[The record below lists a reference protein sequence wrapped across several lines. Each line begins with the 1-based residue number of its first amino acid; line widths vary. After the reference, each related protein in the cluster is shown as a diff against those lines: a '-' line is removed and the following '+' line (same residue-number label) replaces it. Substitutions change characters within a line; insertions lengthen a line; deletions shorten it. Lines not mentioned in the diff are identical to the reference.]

1 MAIVPRYTPN
11 VQTRPA
17 FQQNLTVRASADDMG
32 AGIGRGLQ
40 GVAAGLGQASEA
52 FARIQELDDI
62 ARAKEADN
70 DFAAWA
76 REAQYGEGGYL
87 TLQGRAAVEARA
99 RFEQEAQQRREQIG
113 GALTT
118 PGAQRQFNEAS
129 NARMNRLL
137 DQSIVHQANE
147 RKRWYNDASSERLN
161 TFANDALVAY
171 QNPEL
176 IARNIAAGQAELRT
190 MAELQGWDA
199 DALASREREFISG
212 VHKNVALRMAQDDPM
227 AAQTYVD
234 GMRDSLSG
242 SDQFDLERA
251 LAGPVLNARA
261 AAAADQI
268 MFGAPP
274 EATQVPQAGDM
285 ESDLRGAGVADPDMV
300 ARGSEI
306 SGIAPYIPGQVRGQ
320 TDVRPNARGNFT
332 YLDAGRAMLGMTEG
346 QDYEAI
352 SEFIKTFAGIE
363 IDPRQTAWCAA
374 FVNAMLGFDGIEGT
388 GRLNARSFLNFGTA
402 VDEPKVGD
410 VVVFSRGDPNGWQ
423 GHVGF
428 FKGYDANGNILVL
441 GGNQSD
447 SVSVTSYSAERLL
460 GVRRP
465 SPGVVG
471 DRVPVNYSAAG
482 LAHIEQQLAG
492 IDDPQLR
499 DATRQQIMRN
509 VEAQN
514 KIMRLQREE
523 TQRAAEGWALANPGV
538 SPDRLPIEMQQTL
551 GISGMNTLWSWHDS
565 VQSRGEPQTDE
576 VILYQLQEQFATDP
590 TGFAQSDLF
599 QYRDRLSNS
608 DWQKVTG
615 WRQSALTD
623 QRQASE
629 QGANLTSAFSQARGA
644 LEAVGITTTGLKGSR
659 RDEMAGREAQFN
671 NSLAREIEAFQQQ
684 NARVPNQMEV
694 QSMINRLL
702 LPVVISQPRRLF
714 PGNRTDDSLLFEAGG
729 LGDIGGGRNVSLA
742 VQYNQIPAQD
752 RVEIE
757 VALEREFGRRP
768 SEAEVVSAYNEWMTS
783 TMPQ

>member
-11 VQTRPA
+11 VQTRPEL
-17 FQQNLTVRASADDMG
+17 QQNFTVRANATPVSGAVG
-32 AGIGRGLQ
+32 AGMMGL
-40 GVAAGLGQASEA
+40 AAGMGQAAEA
-52 FARIQELDDI
+52 FQRIQELDDI

-70 DFAAWA
+70 DFASWV

-87 TLQGRAAVEARA
+87 TLQGRAAVEARE
-99 RFEQEAQQRREQIG
+99 RFEQEAQRRRDQIAG
-113 GALTT
+113 GLTT
-118 PGAQRQFNEAS
+118 PGAQRAYQEAS
-129 NARMNRLL
+129 GARMNRLL

-176 IARNIAAGQAELRT
+176 VERNIAAGQAELRT

-212 VHKNVALRMAQDDPM
+212 VHKNVALRMAQDNPM

-234 GMRDSLSG
+234 AMRERLSG

-251 LAGPVLNARA
+251 LSGPVLNARA
-261 AAAADQI
+261 AAAAESI
-268 MFGAPP
+268 LSGAPV
-274 EATQVPQAGDM
+274 EATQAPRASDL
-285 ESDLRGAGVADPDMV
+285 ESDLRGAGVADPDLV

-306 SGIAPYIPGQVRGQ
+306 TGIAPYIPGQVRGENNV
-320 TDVRPNARGNFT
+320 TANARGNFS

-388 GRLNARSFLNFGTA
+388 GQLNARSFLNFGTA

-428 FKGYDANGNILVL
+428 FKGYDANGNILVM
-441 GGNQSD
+441 GGNQSN
-447 SVSVTSYSAERLL
+447 SVSVQSYSADRLL

-465 SPGVVG
+465 SAGVVG
-471 DRVPVNYSAAG
+471 DQVPVNYSPAG
-482 LAHIEQQLAG
+482 LAHIEQQLNQ

-499 DATRQQIMRN
+499 DATRQQIMRS

-514 KIMRLQREE
+514 KMLRLQRDEV
-523 TQRAAEGWALANPGV
+523 QRGAESWTLANPGV
-538 SPDRLPIEMQQTL
+538 PPDRLPIEMQQSL

-565 VQSRGEPQTDE
+565 VQSRGEPQTDDT
-576 VILYQLQEQFATDP
+576 ILYQLQEQFATDP
-590 TGFAQSDLF
+590 TGFAQADLF

-608 DWQKVTG
+608 DWAKVTG

-623 QRQASE
+623 QRQAAE

-644 LEAVGITTTGLKGSR
+644 LEAVGITTAGLKPKAR
-659 RDEMAGREAQFN
+659 AEMARREAQFN
-671 NSLAREIEAFQQQ
+671 NSLAREIEAFQQAQ
-684 NARVPNQMEV
+684 ARTPNQMEV

-702 LPVVISQPRRLF
+702 LPTVISQPRRLF
-714 PGNRTDDSLLFEAGG
+714 PGERTEDSLLFESGG
-729 LGDIGGGRNVSLA
+729 LGDIGGGRTVSLA
-742 VQYNQIPAQD
+742 VEYNQIPATD

-757 VALEREFGRRP
+757 IALEREFGRKP
-768 SEAEVVSAYNEWMTS
+768 SEAEVVAAYNSWMTE
-783 TMPQ
+783 TMSQ